1 MLHYAFDRAL
11 WPDHRTPSPRHRL
24 RSMETFSVVRGG
36 SPPGPEGEGCLVQG
50 VRLRA
55 FSRFESEALVVERVA
70 PSELVVRTGDEV
82 VSIAGVDLADPSS
95 VVLHLHRDATWDA
108 IAEAD
113 ATLAATAMAM
123 AERYGYH
130 ADPRYHPQV
139 KGRLTPRQRW
149 RARVVAIGDACVNV
163 GGDVR
168 MSCCQRR

>member
-1 MLHYAFDRAL
+1 MDILAWL
-11 WPDHRTPSPRHRL
+11 LSG
-24 RSMETFSVVRGG
+24 VR
-36 SPPGPEGEGCLVQG
+36 PPGHHQVLQPI
-50 VRLRA
+50 
-55 FSRFESEALVVERVA
+55 VE
-70 PSELVVRTGDEV
+70 PQLP
-82 VSIAGVDLADPSS
+82 AGVDLADPSS

-149 RARVVAIGDACVNV
+149 RARVVAIGDACVSV

-168 MSCCQRR
+168 MSRCQRR